1 MSLSRWL
8 QYTNIKISI
17 IIMISFKISVCN
29 LCCNV
34 IFFHIDKTHYFF
46 FYWEVFCGKKSIL
59 RLNLSV
65 HPMQS

>member
-17 IIMISFKISVCN
+17 IISFKISVCN
-29 LCCNV
+29 LCCSV
-34 IFFHIDKTHYFF
+34 IFFHFEKTHDFF
-46 FYWEVFCGKKSIL
+46 FYYEVFYRKKSIL
-59 RLNLSV
+59 HLKLSV